1 MLQETD
7 WIEILQ
13 TSLSLKTKQS
23 SGYDVDEVSTLKIN
37 LALSISVSSA
47 HIINLSFNTG
57 IVPKKLKLAK
67 VVPTF

>member
-37 LALSISVSSA
+37 LALSISVSRA

-57 IVPKKLKLAK
+57 IVP
-67 VVPTF
+67 